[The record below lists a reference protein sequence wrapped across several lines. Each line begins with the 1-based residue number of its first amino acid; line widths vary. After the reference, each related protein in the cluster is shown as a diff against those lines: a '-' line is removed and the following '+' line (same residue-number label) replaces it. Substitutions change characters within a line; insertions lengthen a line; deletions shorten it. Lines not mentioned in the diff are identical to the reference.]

1 MKEEKIKQLEKLCR
15 DVRYLTIDAIGRIGV
30 GHLGGCM
37 SIVEILVVLYWNW
50 MNVTPNDP
58 KKEGRDRLIL
68 SKGHAGPAL
77 YAALALKG
85 FFNKEEF
92 VTTLNALHT
101 KFPSHADMNQTPG
114 IDMTTGSLGQ
124 GFSCAVGVAIGS
136 RLKQDGA
143 TIYTIIGDGESNEG
157 LVWEAAMFAG
167 NRKLNHLIAFT
178 DYNGMQLDGETKNIN
193 DLEPLIDKWKAF
205 GWNACTIPG
214 HDIVEIDRAI
224 EQAKNSKNGKP
235 SMIILK
241 THKGKGVSFLEAN
254 WRNNHNVVIT
264 SEQHQAALKELKGN

>member
-1 MKEEKIKQLEKLCR
+1 MKAEKIKQLEKICS
-15 DVRYLTIDAIGRIGV
+15 DVRYLTIDAIGRLGV

-37 SIVEILVVLYWNW
+37 SIVEILVVLYWIW
-50 MNVTPNDP
+50 MNVIPNDP

-77 YAALALKG
+77 YATLALKG
-85 FFNKEEF
+85 FFDKEEL

-101 KFPSHADMNQTPG
+101 RFPSHADMNRTPG

-124 GFSCAVGVAIGS
+124 GFSCAVGAAIGS
-136 RLKQDGA
+136 RLKRDGA

-167 NRKLNHLIAFT
+167 NQKLNHLIAFT
-178 DYNGMQLDGETKNIN
+178 DYNGMQLDGETKDIN
-193 DLEPLIDKWKAF
+193 DLEPLVAKWEAF

-214 HDIVEIDRAI
+214 HDIAEIDRVI
-224 EQAKNSKNGKP
+224 EQAKNSANGKP

-241 THKGKGVSFLEAN
+241 TLKGKGVSFLEAN
-254 WRNNHNVVIT
+254 WRNNHNVVIAP
-264 SEQHQAALKELKGN
+264 EQHQTALKELGGH